1 MNQFNPKIEPSTK
14 SARIVGALAMLYHRH
29 NDPARALA
37 LGVMAL
43 RYGCNA
49 PRTVLLVAS
58 CFLKTG
64 DAEQALAA
72 LSRLDGVSPQDT
84 TQQAALAFLKAKA
97 LFRLGAYDEARVLM
111 TRARDLSTSPED
123 AVP

>member
-1 MNQFNPKIEPSTK
+1 MNQFNPVLTPSTK

-43 RYGCNA
+43 RYGCEA
-49 PRTVLLVAS
+49 PRTAMLVAS

-72 LSRLDGVSPQDT
+72 LSRLDGAKGLAVDQRS
-84 TQQAALAFLKAKA
+84 AIAFLRAKA
-97 LFRLGAYDEARVLM
+97 QFRLGAYDEARALM
-111 TRARDLSTSPED
+111 AQAHQLAPHEADL
-123 AVP
+123 

>member
-1 MNQFNPKIEPSTK
+1 MNQFNPVLTPSTK

-43 RYGCNA
+43 RYGCEA
-49 PRTVLLVAS
+49 PRTALLVAS

-72 LSRLDGVSPQDT
+72 LSRLDGAKGLGAEEQS
-84 TQQAALAFLKAKA
+84 AIAFLRAKA
-97 LFRLGAYDEARVLM
+97 QFRLGAYDDARALMAQANQLAPHEA
-111 TRARDLSTSPED
+111 DL
-123 AVP
+123 